1 MKKIQ
6 TKVTKV
12 YEVDGVNYASIQE
25 ANIAIAVSEIADL
38 IGSKEMATLLVD
50 TASDATKREV
60 LLKALKLLNVRKPL
74 APRKK
79 VVKSTTAKAEKV
91 VAKTTK
97 V

>member
-25 ANIAIAVSEIADL
+25 ANVAIAVSEIADL
-38 IGSKEMATLLVD
+38 VGSKEMAMLLVD

-60 LLKALKLLNVRKPL
+60 LVKALKLLNVRKPL

-79 VVKSTTAKAEKV
+79 VAKTTTKVEKTAV
-91 VAKTTK
+91 KTTK

>member
-25 ANIAIAVSEIADL
+25 ANVAIAVSEIADL
-38 IGSKEMATLLVD
+38 VGSKEIATLLVD

-60 LLKALKLLNVRKPL
+60 LVKALKLLNVRKPL

-79 VVKSTTAKAEKV
+79 VAKTTAKVEKTAV
-91 VAKTTK
+91 KTTK

>member
-25 ANIAIAVSEIADL
+25 ANVAIAVSEIADL
-38 IGSKEMATLLVD
+38 VGSKEVATLLVD

-79 VVKSTTAKAEKV
+79 VVKADAKT
-91 VAKTTK
+91 KTTK